1 MRLSGR
7 RLSTPTL
14 TSLLDLSPLAGR
26 VDQDHEE
33 PDLKR
38 PQCAEH
44 LSTDLH
50 RGGVGSHHLGVEGD
64 LREPPELKPREG
76 EEVVVGRGGLL
87 GERMGV
93 GGGPIGCLPGGA
105 TGPEGHL
112 G

>member
-1 MRLSGR
+1 MWRLSGR
-7 RLSTPTL
+7 QLNTSTITL
-14 TSLLDLSPLAGR
+14 PLDLSPLAGR
-26 VDQDHEE
+26 VDQENEE

-64 LREPPELKPREG
+64 TGGPPELKPREG
-76 EEVVVGRGGLL
+76 EEVVVGRGGVL

-93 GGGPIGCLPGGA
+93 DAGPIRCLPGGA
-105 TGPEGHL
+105 P
-112 G
+112 